1 MVRTGT
7 AVLLALSPGGA
18 PHPGPSRGR
27 GPHDVM
33 ELLEDLAQEPA
44 GSGPGA
50 GVPFKP
56 TVYFSRLH
64 VPRSSRATFYLS
76 RALSSPGVLKEISV
90 WCLGQEA
97 WRMGIRL
104 WSGKAPTSMSLMAK
118 GPLKCF
124 QQDLR

>member
-1 MVRTGT
+1 
-7 AVLLALSPGGA
+7 
-18 PHPGPSRGR
+18 
-27 GPHDVM
+27 M

-56 TVYFSRLH
+56 TVYFSGLH
-64 VPRSSRATFYLS
+64 VPRSSTATFYLS
-76 RALSSPGVLKEISV
+76 RALSSLEVLKEISV
-90 WCLGQEA
+90 WCPGQEA
-97 WRMGIRL
+97 WRIGMQV
-104 WSGKAPTSMSLMAK
+104 WSGKAPTSMSWAK